1 MILERE
7 EIREPNIDG
16 EALRVFLK
24 AIDLAGGPQTLAHK
38 RNLTWLPS
46 LLQASYM
53 VVLAEHGKIEDEIAQ
68 FLGTTRQTVRN
79 ALRADVEAVKRKVSQ
94 EGLTGEEEETRTHT
108 AGGLAKWAYQEI
120 KAGNEHIPF
129 LAELYEEFSR
139 ALGIEWP
146 IAVLQRIKGLRFPV
160 TKETLAQRLQG
171 LAAIKGVPIE
181 TILQGL
187 PNTIKNPA
195 QLLHEIKEAIGG
207 ARET

>member
-1 MILERE
+1 MILDERE
-7 EIREPNIDG
+7 IMEPNIDG

-24 AIDLAGGPQTLAHK
+24 AIDLAGGPQALAHK

-68 FLGTTRQTVRN
+68 FLGLTRQTVRN
-79 ALRADVEAVKRKVSQ
+79 ALRADVELVKQKLSQ
-94 EGLTGEEEETRTHT
+94 EGLKEEKEEVRTHV

-120 KAGNEHIPF
+120 KAGREHIPF

-146 IAVLQRIKGLRFPV
+146 IAVLQRIRGLKFPL
-160 TKETLAQRLQG
+160 TKEILAQRLQG
-171 LAAIKGVPIE
+171 LASIKGVPLE
-181 TILQGL
+181 DILQRL
-187 PNTIKNPA
+187 PQTFQSPA
-195 QLLHEIKEAIGG
+195 ELLHQIKKALEAD
-207 ARET
+207 